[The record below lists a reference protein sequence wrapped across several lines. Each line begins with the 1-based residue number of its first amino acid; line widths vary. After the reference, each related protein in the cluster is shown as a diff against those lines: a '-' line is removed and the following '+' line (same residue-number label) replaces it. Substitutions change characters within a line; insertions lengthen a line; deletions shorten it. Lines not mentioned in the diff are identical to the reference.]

1 MSIDY
6 AGLQNV
12 TESKRASERLL
23 ALRQGSLKA
32 VRAQRDD
39 NSFLLA
45 TWNIR
50 DFDSNKF
57 GFGHRL
63 DESFYYIAELIS
75 CFDLIALQEITK
87 DLRPFMKLMGIL
99 GSSEW
104 DFLLTDVTAGTSGNQ
119 ERMGFVW
126 RKDKVQFRHVAGE
139 VILPDGQLIVAPA
152 KVDPKKVDDD
162 PVEPLTES
170 KLQFARSP
178 YLVSFESG
186 WFQFSLCTVH
196 IYFGSK
202 DGPELERR
210 INEIAALVDFFA
222 KRQNSEVADA
232 RKEAKKANT
241 ETPTSRTPPP
251 QVENYILLGDFN
263 VVSPEHRTM
272 EALESKGFD
281 VPEQIDAKHI
291 PTDKRK
297 HFYDQIAVRVKDPRF
312 KVTTGGV
319 LDVFA
324 DVFRDED
331 ESVYRSEVPK
341 KDPEKDPAFKTKDPQ
356 KLYEKWR
363 TWQMSDHSPLWV
375 KIESD
380 FADDYLNKIAGA

>member
-1 MSIDY
+1 MAIDY
-6 AGLQNV
+6 SGLQLV
-12 TESKRASERLL
+12 KESKRTSERLL
-23 ALRQGSLKA
+23 AMRKGSLKA
-32 VRAQRDD
+32 VRDQRDD

-57 GFGHRL
+57 GFGPRL

-75 CFDLIALQEITK
+75 CFDLVAVQEITK
-87 DLRPFMKLMGIL
+87 DLRPFEKLMSIL
-99 GSSEW
+99 GASEW
-104 DFLLTDVTAGTSGNQ
+104 DYLLTDVTAGTSGNQ
-119 ERMGFVW
+119 ERMGFIW
-126 RKDKVQFRHVAGE
+126 RKDKVQFRRMAGE
-139 VILPDGQLIVAPA
+139 VILPDGQLIVAPD
-152 KVDPKKVDDD
+152 KVDPNPEENA
-162 PVEPLTES
+162 PVSPATPA

-178 YLVSFESG
+178 YLVSFKSG

-196 IYFGSK
+196 IYYGSEE
-202 DGPELERR
+202 GVELERR
-210 INEIAALVDFFA
+210 INEIAALVSFFA

-232 RKEAKKANT
+232 KKEAKEAGS
-241 ETPTSRTPPP
+241 ETPTNRTPPP

-263 VVSPEHRTM
+263 VVSPEHKTM
-272 EALESKGFD
+272 KALESKGFK
-281 VPEQIDAKHI
+281 VPDQIDAKHI
-291 PTDKRK
+291 PTEARR

-319 LDVFA
+319 LDVFS

-331 ESVYRSEVPK
+331 ESVYRTHVPK
-341 KDPEKDPAFKTKDPQ
+341 KDKETDAAHKATDPQ

-363 TWQMSDHSPLWV
+363 TWQMSDHSPLWI

-380 FADDYLNKIAGA
+380 FADDFLNKIAGV

>member
-1 MSIDY
+1 MSINY
-6 AGLQNV
+6 AGLRNV
-12 TESKRASERLL
+12 KESKRTSERLL
-23 ALRQGSLKA
+23 ALRKGSLKA
-32 VRAQRDD
+32 VRDQRDD

-57 GFGHRL
+57 GFGPRL
-63 DESFYYIAELIS
+63 DESFFYIAELIS
-75 CFDLIALQEITK
+75 CFDLVAVQEITK
-87 DLRPFMKLMGIL
+87 DLRPFMKLMRIL

-104 DFLLTDVTAGTSGNQ
+104 DYLLTDVTAGTSGNQ

-152 KVDPKKVDDD
+152 KVDPKNPEDGSDSA
-162 PVEPLTES
+162 ETES

-178 YLVSFESG
+178 YLVSFQSG
-186 WFQFSLCTVH
+186 WFKFSLCTVH
-196 IYFGSK
+196 IYFGSE
-202 DGPELERR
+202 DGVELQRR

-222 KRQNSEVADA
+222 KRQNAEVADDK
-232 RKEAKKANT
+232 KEAKEAGSKTPAGR
-241 ETPTSRTPPP
+241 TPTP

-263 VVSPEHRTM
+263 VVSPEHQTM
-272 EALESKGFD
+272 EALESKGFK
-281 VPEQIDAKHI
+281 VPDQIDAKHI
-291 PTDKRK
+291 PTDKRR

-331 ESVYRSEVPK
+331 ESVYRSHVPK
-341 KDPEKDPAFKTKDPQ
+341 RDPEKNPAFKAKDPQ

-380 FADDYLNKIAGA
+380 FADDYLSKIAGA